1 MTGHRAGGATPIS
14 KPRRTPAK
22 SPARLQRADHAR
34 LWRLVEGAVVD
45 AMQQHPDYFTAAGLH
60 DAVQS
65 ITKRVVGSI
74 VGDCPEVLR
83 HRSEMAFH
91 AADVVRPSEG
101 VACAAALL
109 PGRARGPVS
118 AVNGGGA

>member
-83 HRSEMAFH
+83 HRSERAFH
-91 AADVVRPSEG
+91 AADAPTSEG

-109 PGRARGPVS
+109 PLKARGP
-118 AVNGGGA
+118 APARNGGGA